1 MGAGAAVPVLG
12 SSGVLFA
19 GCLLQRDVTVK
30 REFKSFCK
38 CNGSSSIKRV
48 RQYLETG
55 EYGWKELELM
65 KVFLVKFV

>member
-38 CNGSSSIKRV
+38 CNGSSSIK
-48 RQYLETG
+48 
-55 EYGWKELELM
+55 
-65 KVFLVKFV
+65 